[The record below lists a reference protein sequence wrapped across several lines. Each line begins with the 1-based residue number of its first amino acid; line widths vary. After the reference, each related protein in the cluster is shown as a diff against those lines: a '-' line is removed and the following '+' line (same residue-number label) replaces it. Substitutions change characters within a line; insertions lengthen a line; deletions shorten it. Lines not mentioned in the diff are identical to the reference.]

1 MLHMPD
7 RDYPKFKIN
16 LRLTFDELC
25 KAAAVGGYFIPTN
38 YYRDHFRHMRR
49 CDYAATLT
57 KDYARIGLRQ
67 GLHQAFD
74 LEFPQLFPD
83 EFTDDTHSNVLHLPV
98 REWKEW

>member
-7 RDYPKFKIN
+7 RDYPKFKIS

-38 YYRDHFRHMRR
+38 YYRDHFHHMQR
-49 CDYAATLT
+49 CAYATALT

-67 GLHQAFD
+67 GLHQVFD
-74 LEFPQLFPD
+74 MEFPQPFPD
-83 EFTDDTHSNVLHLPV
+83 DIAYSAADNILRLPV

>member
-7 RDYPKFKIN
+7 RDYPKFKVG

-38 YYRDHFRHMRR
+38 YYRDHFRHMQR

-74 LEFPQLFPD
+74 LEFPQPFA
-83 EFTDDTHSNVLHLPV
+83 DDIAYSAADNILRLPV

>member
-7 RDYPKFKIN
+7 RDYPKFKIS

-38 YYRDHFRHMRR
+38 YYRDHFHHMQR
-49 CDYAATLT
+49 CEYATALT

-67 GLHQAFD
+67 GLHQVFD
-74 LEFPQLFPD
+74 MEFPQPFA
-83 EFTDDTHSNVLHLPV
+83 DDIAYSAADNILRLPI